1 MAYTPPNTFTTATAL
16 TAADVEGNAE
26 ELRAYLHEDV
36 AVGDFEASQWIQT
49 RHIQP
54 PLYQPYTGTQH
65 GVSGHLAGQ
74 NSTGLGVRLSF
85 CTSYLTGNGIVGAEP
100 SEWMRIPNTTFQIDI
115 HRPYKG
121 FMHWWMELEHGPD
134 NVPYVADHNYQ
145 INERLNWIAPFIG
158 TPGLVDKTA
167 AQEGQNHQGPVG
179 GGGYWATTQPIGARW
194 PYTGAAGYGQ
204 RDGCVKLE
212 GSSIQ
217 TLTAGL
223 CYYGQIDRVGIVNW
237 GIALEVYYI

>member
-85 CTSYLTGNGIVGAEP
+85 CTSYLTGNGIVGAE
-100 SEWMRIPNTTFQIDI
+100 R
-115 HRPYKG
+115 
-121 FMHWWMELEHGPD
+121 WMELEHGPD
-134 NVPYVADHNYQ
+134 DVPYVADHNYQ

-179 GGGYWATTQPIGARW
+179 GGGYWATTGPIGARW

-212 GSSIQ
+212 GTSIQ